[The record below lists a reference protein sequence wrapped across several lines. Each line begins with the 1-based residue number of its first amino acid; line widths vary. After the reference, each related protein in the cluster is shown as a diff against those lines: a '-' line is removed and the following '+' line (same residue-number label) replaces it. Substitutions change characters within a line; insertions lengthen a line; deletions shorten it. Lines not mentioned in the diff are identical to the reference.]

1 MRVAIVIFVL
11 GVASCDQD
19 STNAGL
25 SNILERLKGTWKED
39 SSKREGLNEFLE
51 ATGVGESFR
60 KIAKKGINWTNEK
73 TITVNGNKVDMR
85 GTNGPNLPGIY
96 NNAYNVNLVADNT
109 TIAEVDMKIMPTKG
123 KFVVGIEGDSLVSRA
138 INLPIVCKRTILPA
152 NPDVMIQETTHL
164 GKMVTAKEVYI
175 KA

>member
-73 TITVNGNKVDMR
+73 IITVNGNKVDMK

-96 NNAYNVNLVADNT
+96 NNAFTMNLVADNT
-109 TIAEVDMKIMPTKG
+109 TIAEVDMKIMPTK
-123 KFVVGIEGDSLVSRA
+123 
-138 INLPIVCKRTILPA
+138 
-152 NPDVMIQETTHL
+152 
-164 GKMVTAKEVYI
+164 VTFQIYKNRC
-175 KA
+175 

>member
-19 STNAGL
+19 STNVGL

-73 TITVNGNKVDMR
+73 TITVNGNKVDMK

-96 NNAYNVNLVADNT
+96 NNAYTVNLVADNT
-109 TIAEVDMKIMPTKG
+109 TIAEVDMKIMPTK
-123 KFVVGIEGDSLVSRA
+123 
-138 INLPIVCKRTILPA
+138 
-152 NPDVMIQETTHL
+152 
-164 GKMVTAKEVYI
+164 VTFQIYKKPMLI
-175 KA
+175 IFCNIPK

>member
-73 TITVNGNKVDMR
+73 TITVNGNKVDMK

-96 NNAYNVNLVADNT
+96 NNAYTMNLVADNT
-109 TIAEVDMKIMPTKG
+109 TIAEVDMKIMPTKVTFQIY
-123 KFVVGIEGDSLVSRA
+123 KKPMLIIFLFQNDKHCKILYFHALLFRESLLLES
-138 INLPIVCKRTILPA
+138 KEILWFLVP
-152 NPDVMIQETTHL
+152 
-164 GKMVTAKEVYI
+164 
-175 KA
+175 